1 MITTSDAE
9 LLDREQEL
17 DTLGALLAEA
27 RDGWGGIVLIEGP
40 AGQGKT
46 TLLRAARAQAER
58 EGLPVLCAVG
68 AELERDFAYGVVQQ
82 LFSAGP
88 DFADGACPPL
98 AIIVDDAHW
107 ADAGSVQAL
116 TVLARRIAG
125 LPIAL
130 IIASRTSWDDLPEAI
145 VLRPQPLSR
154 GAIAQLVAGVVDG
167 EPDPAFVAAAAEI
180 TRGNPLLVSELR
192 RMLAAEAYTG
202 SEVRRLRAAMPG
214 SLAGLVQGRLW
225 RLGPAA
231 VALARAVAALGD
243 RVTPEL
249 AYALA
254 GLDASVAAHAHAS
267 LAAVGLL
274 EPDAPCFT
282 HAEMREATLAG
293 LVPATR
299 SSFHR
304 RAALLLHEAG
314 ASEEEIAAQVLA
326 AEPGED
332 PRAARLLL
340 CTGRRALALGDREVA
355 LRHLRGAL
363 RESGATPDPELLLA
377 LGLAEGGAGGRT
389 WLTRAAQVGSPEVA
403 ARAEQAL
410 RAHDAH
416 ARTWMVRNSGSLAPC
431 RRAPTAFNE
440 RRYSITSSVIRSP
453 GSRTGMPGG

>member
-1 MITTSDAE
+1 MP
-9 LLDREQEL
+9 
-17 DTLGALLAEA
+17 G
-27 RDGWGGIVLIEGP
+27 
-40 AGQGKT
+40 
-46 TLLRAARAQAER
+46 
-58 EGLPVLCAVG
+58 
-68 AELERDFAYGVVQQ
+68 
-82 LFSAGP
+82 
-88 DFADGACPPL
+88 
-98 AIIVDDAHW
+98 
-107 ADAGSVQAL
+107 
-116 TVLARRIAG
+116 
-125 LPIAL
+125 
-130 IIASRTSWDDLPEAI
+130 AI

-167 EPDPAFVAAAAEI
+167 EPDPAFVTAAAEI
-180 TRGNPLLVSELR
+180 TGGNPLLVSELR

-214 SLAGLVQGRLW
+214 SIAGLVQGRLW

-243 RVTPEL
+243 RATPEL

-274 EPDAPCFT
+274 APDAPRFT

-304 RAALLLHEAG
+304 RAAPLLHEAG

-340 CTGRRALALGDREVA
+340 VHGPPRTRDRRP
-355 LRHLRGAL
+355 RG
-363 RESGATPDPELLLA
+363 
-377 LGLAEGGAGGRT
+377 
-389 WLTRAAQVGSPEVA
+389 RAAPPARRVA
-403 ARAEQAL
+403 
-410 RAHDAH
+410 
-416 ARTWMVRNSGSLAPC
+416 
-431 RRAPTAFNE
+431 
-440 RRYSITSSVIRSP
+440 
-453 GSRTGMPGG
+453 

>member
-1 MITTSDAE
+1 MITISDTE
-9 LLDREQEL
+9 LLEREQEL
-17 DTLGALLAEA
+17 DTLGALVAEA
-27 RDGWGGIVLIEGP
+27 RAGRGGIVLVEAP

-254 GLDASVAAHAHAS
+254 GLDASVAAH
-267 LAAVGLL
+267 
-274 EPDAPCFT
+274 
-282 HAEMREATLAG
+282 
-293 LVPATR
+293 TR
-299 SSFHR
+299 ASFHR

-377 LGLAEGGAGGRT
+377 LGLAEGASGGRT

-453 GSRTGMPGG
+453 GSRTG